1 MDMKLELLVPT
12 MQQKDVSLAEKMNI
26 QTDAV
31 IVNQTDINEYQEYL
45 HNGSKIRMY
54 SFAERGVGLSR
65 NTSLMR
71 SVADICIL
79 ADDDMR
85 FRDGYA
91 DTVRKAFSDNP
102 KADVI
107 IFNLVETGVASRVN
121 QTVRRISWFNYM
133 NYGAARIAFRRLAV
147 SYKGISFNLNFGGGT
162 KHQCG
167 EDTLFLRDCLAAGLN
182 VIAVPTSIAEL
193 LDDRPSTWFQ
203 GYDRKY
209 LFDKGVVLSLAHP
222 RLAKLFCLYLTLRH
236 REYMCDGL
244 KRMGVFA
251 EMCRGIQ
258 YVKRKEYYKQG

>member
-1 MDMKLELLVPT
+1 MKLELLVPT
-12 MQQKDVSLAEKMNI
+12 MHQKDTSLAEKMNI

-31 IVNQTDINEYQEYL
+31 IVNQTDVNEYQEYR
-45 HNGSKIRMY
+45 HNDCRIRMY

-71 SVADICIL
+71 SAADICIL

-85 FRDGYA
+85 FHDGYA
-91 DTVRKAFSDNP
+91 DVVRKAFAENP
-102 KADVI
+102 EADVI
-107 IFNLVETGVASRVN
+107 IFNLVETGVASRVS
-121 QTVRRISWFNYM
+121 QTVRKVNWLNYM

-167 EDTLFLRDCLAAGLN
+167 EDTLFLRDCLAAGLT
-182 VIAVPTSIAEL
+182 VIAVPVSIAVL

-203 GYDRKY
+203 GYNRKY

-222 RLAKLFCLYLTLRH
+222 RLAVLFCLYLTLRH
-236 REYMCDGL
+236 SEYACDGMS
-244 KRMGVFA
+244 RMGVFA

-258 YVKRKEYYKQG
+258 YVKKKEYYD